1 MDISAS
7 IVMQAQMAASEAKN
21 TDTFSDLKK
30 GFHSSDAEALRD
42 AAEDFESIFVN
53 MILERMR
60 AAKLSDDP
68 LHSQATETYT
78 SMMDQEMAK
87 QIAYRQSFGIA
98 DALVRQFSPAIGE
111 EK

>member
-53 MILERMR
+53 
-60 AAKLSDDP
+60 
-68 LHSQATETYT
+68 
-78 SMMDQEMAK
+78 
-87 QIAYRQSFGIA
+87 
-98 DALVRQFSPAIGE
+98 
-111 EK
+111 